1 MNYNVHLC
9 FLRLGY
15 ILKVLGIERCGDIYY
30 ISNNKINSFDLKY
43 KNFSLKERNMQNDE
57 IDAIVEAIPP
67 IGGLSIMLGLLGIK
81 SANDLIN
88 TTTDEV
94 LRLIRKLK

>member
-1 MNYNVHLC
+1 MTN
-9 FLRLGY
+9 
-15 ILKVLGIERCGDIYY
+15 E
-30 ISNNKINSFDLKY
+30 
-43 KNFSLKERNMQNDE
+43 EADE
-57 IDAIVEAIPP
+57 IVSAIPS
-67 IGGLSIMLGLLGIK
+67 IGGLSIMLGYLGIK